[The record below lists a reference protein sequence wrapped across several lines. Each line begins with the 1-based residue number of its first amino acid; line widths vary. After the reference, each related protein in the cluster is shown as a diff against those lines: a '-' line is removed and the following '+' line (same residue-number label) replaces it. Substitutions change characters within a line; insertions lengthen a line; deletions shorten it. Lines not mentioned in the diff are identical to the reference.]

1 VIQGEI
7 EKKKRKKMIIAEV
20 LNNLQDICESWKKA
34 EYFTWI
40 GEHINFV
47 KLKQEGGMPYP
58 CCLQI
63 HPWISTPPLSHWNS
77 YLIFHKKIIIRS

>member
-7 EKKKRKKMIIAEV
+7 EKKMIVAEV
-20 LNNLQDICESWKKA
+20 LNNLQDICERWKKA

-63 HPWISTPPLSHWNS
+63 HPWIITLKLVLDIP
-77 YLIFHKKIIIRS
+77 